1 MYYIYS
7 RFLIVIVSSHISDRM
22 KEITKAQEEILKTL
36 WEIEDGAV
44 TDVIEK
50 LPDPKPAYNTV
61 ATVLKVL
68 EKKGY
73 ISHKVYGKTFVYF
86 PVISKKEYAQFLLKD
101 TVKGL
106 FNNSYNQVVSY
117 FVKEKEMSLNELE
130 ELRIIIENEIQRQ
143 KK

>member
-1 MYYIYS
+1 
-7 RFLIVIVSSHISDRM
+7 M